1 MTNNHTHL
9 KNCSLN
15 ELFQWTSFQMQHALT
30 HVLQHII
37 FNINWQQCFSPSH
50 RHKGKQLTHQN
61 FVFQALLTA
70 KSMTALLRSK
80 VLTANSSSLCS
91 PSSSENHFHD
101 LLSNNKTTKHAQ
113 LMFAGFFLNERETM
127 VMKDRFQTYNMVST
141 SRFFQ
146 TGACLNSFHQG
157 KTDGT
162 LN

>member
-9 KNCSLN
+9 KSCSLN

-113 LMFAGFFLNERETM
+113 LMLTGLRDFSWRDNGHEGQIPDLQHGFHIQIFTNR
-127 VMKDRFQTYNMVST
+127 
-141 SRFFQ
+141 
-146 TGACLNSFHQG
+146 CLFKFISLG
-157 KTDGT
+157 K
-162 LN
+162 N